1 MSVQPLTFRIFK
13 AILAL
18 PVPVCIIIPLI
29 LLYLS
34 GFQFGDFQLWR
45 FLAGAVC
52 LFSGIILA
60 VLTVRL
66 FYKLGNGTPAPW
78 DPTTKMIVAG
88 PYLYVRNPMI
98 TGVVLILAG
107 EALMLSSLAI
117 GIWAVVFLIINL
129 FYLPLSEEAGLRK
142 RFGKQYDEYCKNV
155 PRYIPRLT
163 PWKPET
169 PVTNSQS

>member
-1 MSVQPLTFRIFK
+1 MTGQSLTFRIFK
-13 AILAL
+13 AIIAL
-18 PVPVCIIIPLI
+18 PVPVCIIMPFI

-45 FLAGAVC
+45 FLTGAVC
-52 LFSGIILA
+52 LITGIVLA
-60 VLTVRL
+60 VMTVRL
-66 FYKLGNGTPAPW
+66 FYRLGNGTPAPW

-88 PYLYVRNPMI
+88 PYAHVRNPMI

-117 GIWAVVFLIINL
+117 GIWAVVFVIINML
-129 FYLPLSEEAGLRK
+129 YLPLSEEVGLRK
-142 RFGKQYDEYCKNV
+142 RFGKEYDEYCKNV

-163 PWKPET
+163 PWKPKT
-169 PVTNSQS
+169 TKNT